1 MSDPTPTS
9 HPTPASEPETPAP
22 RASPTPS
29 RLRRKL
35 IGPFT
40 AAQVLGVVAAIAI
53 SGVALAVLTAPIT
66 RPAPTPPRPGS
77 SAYIVGSPEPGL
89 SIGSVAPELT
99 GTTPS
104 GETVGLTDLDGN
116 PIRLADLRGH
126 PVWINFWA
134 TWCPPCQEET
144 PILRDMQEKYGDDG
158 LEVVAISVQET
169 TVDDVRAYVERYGL
183 EYKVGFDAT
192 SAIFHTYHAFGLPTQ
207 FFLDENGVIHD
218 VVLGPITREEVETTI
233 QELLPEA
240 NSSAGGL
247 PSPSGTPGPS

>member
-1 MSDPTPTS
+1 MTDPIPDAPTPQ
-9 HPTPASEPETPAP
+9 PQ
-22 RASPTPS
+22 ASPPSS

-40 AAQVLGVVAAIAI
+40 GAQVLGVVAAIAI

-66 RPAPTPPRPGS
+66 RPTPTPPRPGS
-77 SAYIVGSPEPGL
+77 SMYVVGSPEPGL
-89 SIGSVAPELT
+89 SVGDVAPEFS
-99 GTTPS
+99 GTTPT
-104 GETVGLTDLDGN
+104 GETVQLADLDGN

-144 PILRDMQEKYGDDG
+144 PILRDMHDKYADDG

-169 TVDDVRAYVERYGL
+169 TPDDVRAYVERYGL
-183 EYKVGFDAT
+183 DYTVGFDAT
-192 SAIFHTYHAFGLPTQ
+192 SAIFHTYRAFGLPTQ
-207 FFLDENGVIHD
+207 FFLDENGVIQD

-233 QELLPEA
+233 QELLD
-240 NSSAGGL
+240 
-247 PSPSGTPGPS
+247 GPS

>member
-1 MSDPTPTS
+1 MDDPTLPPTPEGSPTS
-9 HPTPASEPETPAP
+9 
-22 RASPTPS
+22 S

-40 AAQVLGVVAAIAI
+40 AAQVLAVVAAITI
-53 SGVALAVLTAPIT
+53 SGVALAVLTSPIT
-66 RPAPTPPRPGS
+66 RPVPTAPRPGS
-77 SAYIVGSPEPGL
+77 SMYVVGSPEPGL
-89 SIGSVAPELT
+89 SIGDIAPEFS

-104 GETVGLTDLDGN
+104 GETVQLADLDGN

-144 PILRDMQEKYGDDG
+144 PILRDMHEKYTDDG

-169 TVDDVRAYVERYGL
+169 TADDVRAYVERYGL
-183 EYKVGFDAT
+183 DYTVGFDAT

-207 FFLDENGVIHD
+207 FFLDENGVIRD
-218 VVLGPITREEVETTI
+218 VVLGPITREQAETTI
-233 QELLPEA
+233 QGLLGIEGTA
-240 NSSAGGL
+240 TSSPAG
-247 PSPSGTPGPS
+247 P